1 MQEGLGYLAYT
12 LPILAPAVYLAKSM
26 GISTFD
32 EVWSRPDWH
41 NLALHTISLRKERN
55 SLQFGVADST
65 NSYSGFMP
73 YIFNSTNDTNI
84 KSALKWLY
92 DRTMGINSSSPIYD
106 GKDKNAALFYY
117 PYEIPAQH
125 PSIAFPR
132 STSMISDN
140 VDGFYEFRNRYRD
153 ENDVL
158 IAVMNRNRRH
168 RGWNGNEAFGLS
180 IISHNTTWARMPG
193 KEFKLYNLTRKFST
207 PLIDGWPR
215 EPPKGNKQGYTRVV
229 KVFNGQGGGYVS
241 IDSSVNFNITL
252 AQRDILV
259 DMIKRGSIDTI
270 IAINDHFADSLSHA
284 WHWQLSPNPAETNM
298 TLGNENNLST
308 FTIRGRNGS
317 WLKGW
322 LYNYRD
328 ADYNNTEEV
337 LRIIK
342 YGFNANFK
350 IVMALGIGSEPLA
363 NRIATG
369 LMIANI
375 CINFDTLVQG
385 LQVIFNIHSLPFF
398 FIYHSFSV

>member
-1 MQEGLGYLAYT
+1 
-12 LPILAPAVYLAKSM
+12 
-26 GISTFD
+26 
-32 EVWSRPDWH
+32 
-41 NLALHTISLRKERN
+41 
-55 SLQFGVADST
+55 
-65 NSYSGFMP
+65 
-73 YIFNSTNDTNI
+73 
-84 KSALKWLY
+84 
-92 DRTMGINSSSPIYD
+92 
-106 GKDKNAALFYY
+106 
-117 PYEIPAQH
+117 
-125 PSIAFPR
+125 
-132 STSMISDN
+132 
-140 VDGFYEFRNRYRD
+140 
-153 ENDVL
+153 
-158 IAVMNRNRRH
+158 
-168 RGWNGNEAFGLS
+168 
-180 IISHNTTWARMPG
+180 MPG

-322 LYNYRD
+322 LYNYQD

-369 LMIANI
+369 LMIANV
-375 CINFDTLVQG
+375 CINFDTLVEG
-385 LQVIFNIHSLPFF
+385 LQVIFNIHSLLFF
-398 FIYHSFSV
+398 YIYHYFSVSRPLLLLRIQR